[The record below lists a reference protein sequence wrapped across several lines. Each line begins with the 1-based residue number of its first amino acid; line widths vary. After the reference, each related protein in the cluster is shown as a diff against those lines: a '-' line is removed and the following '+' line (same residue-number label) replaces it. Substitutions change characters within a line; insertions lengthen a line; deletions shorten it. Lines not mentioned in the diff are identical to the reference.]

1 MGMTRGALETSMSA
15 VARGALP
22 RSREGRARIQLAAS
36 LAVLASACHGF
47 EPTVRR
53 GMSAE
58 AKCPEDKVAVKS
70 LPGGGYQADGCGKS
84 AFYDCA
90 WPEGGTR
97 VCNRRGA
104 PASASMPGTGW

>member
-1 MGMTRGALETSMSA
+1 MGMTRGTLETSKSA

-22 RSREGRARIQLAAS
+22 RSREGRARMQLAAS

-97 VCNRRGA
+97 VCTRRGA
-104 PASASMPGTGW
+104 PAPASLPGTGW